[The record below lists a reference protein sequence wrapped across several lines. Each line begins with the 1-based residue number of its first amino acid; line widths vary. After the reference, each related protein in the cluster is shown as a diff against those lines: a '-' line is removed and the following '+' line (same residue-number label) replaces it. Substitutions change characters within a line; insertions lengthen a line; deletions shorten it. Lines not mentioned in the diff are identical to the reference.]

1 MKTEEEYFIFL
12 QLINAQNKMK
22 EMYNIMDSVNEWI
35 DDGQGLMKE
44 YKEDMSEEESESL
57 KKRAQVHLRRVG
69 SSNPLISSNI
79 SNTNNRRSFV

>member
-1 MKTEEEYFIFL
+1 M